1 MTPRP
6 SILILLVVTSAMIL
20 LPVSAQERPAQRAS
34 PAIFKN
40 VSSFERAAGVNDP
53 GYSSTATAGD
63 VKPFDPATATQLWL
77 DSVPQ
82 NQREKSNAYFE
93 GGYWLILWDFVLT
106 AAISVL
112 LLTSR
117 FSAQTARL
125 FRTCYEDQ
133 ECTNRLLCDPI
144 SAFGLRTE
152 FSS

>member
-1 MTPRP
+1 MTARP
-6 SILILLVVTSAMIL
+6 SILILLVVTSAMTL
-20 LPVSAQERPAQRAS
+20 LPVSAQERPAQSAS
-34 PAIFKN
+34 PAISKN

-117 FSAQTARL
+117 FSARL
-125 FRTCYEDQ
+125 RDFSERHHEDQ